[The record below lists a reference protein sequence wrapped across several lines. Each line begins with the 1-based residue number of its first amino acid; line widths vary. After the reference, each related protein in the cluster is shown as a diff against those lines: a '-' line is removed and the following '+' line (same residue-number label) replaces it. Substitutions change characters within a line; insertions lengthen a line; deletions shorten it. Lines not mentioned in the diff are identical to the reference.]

1 MIRATTESKN
11 PGSISSVYSNF
22 HRGPFVSPYV
32 KHSLRRLFKS
42 PAFALTAIITVGA
55 AIGANA
61 LIFSVVNGVILKPL
75 PYANPSSL
83 VGAWLVAPG
92 VMPGPLN
99 QSAATYFML
108 RDSGQS
114 FEDIGLWQNSSAT
127 VTGRGEPE
135 QVDTLYVTDGTLPV
149 LGIHPELGRGFS
161 KEDDLPQGPN
171 VVLITHRYWQRAFGA
186 SPSAIGQSLMVNGTP
201 REVIGVLPEHFKF
214 LTANPVVIVPLKI
227 DRKTIN
233 AAGFNYQGV
242 ARLKPGVTIQQANAD
257 VERLLP
263 SLTERFPLPQG
274 FTQKMFDD
282 ARFGSLVRPLD
293 VDVVGDIGSML
304 WILLGT
310 VGLVLLVACAN
321 VANLFLV
328 RAEARQQE
336 LAIRL
341 ALGAEARTVA
351 WQLMSESLLVAMI
364 GGVLGIALAYGGIQL
379 LVYLQPARLPRL
391 NEITIDP
398 LVMAFTIGIS
408 LIAGLLF
415 GAIPI
420 AKYAR
425 PQMAAALKDS
435 SRGSSEGRERHRARN
450 TLVVAQVA
458 LAAVLLVASG
468 LMVRTF
474 IAIRDVAPGFRNPEE
489 VLTLRISIPVAVI
502 KDESQV
508 AQAHEQI
515 VRRIEA
521 IPGVASVGVANSL
534 TMDGNSNNDPI
545 WVEDF
550 PSSDSAIPALRRHKY
565 VGEKYIETMG
575 NTLVAGRPITWNDVH
590 SAAPVAMISENLARE
605 YWQEPAR
612 AIGKRIRRNPKTT
625 QWVEIVGV
633 AGNERQD
640 GATKPAPAIVYW
652 PMKSQG
658 FEGGTFVQRSQGY
671 AIRSSRLNETGFLKE
686 VQQAVWGVNP
696 NLPLARVRTLQQIY
710 DESMAQTQFVL
721 VILGI
726 AASVTLLLGLVGI
739 YGVIAYIVAQRR
751 REVGIRMALGARGES
766 VQRIFVLRGLTLAAI
781 GLGLGLIG
789 AATLM
794 RLLSSQLF
802 GVSAFDPVTYAA
814 ATAALGA
821 VALVA
826 TWLPARQATRIDPM
840 SALRAE

>member
-1 MIRATTESKN
+1 
-11 PGSISSVYSNF
+11 
-22 HRGPFVSPYV
+22 V

-42 PAFALTAIITVGA
+42 PAFALTAIITVSA

-61 LIFSVVNGVILKPL
+61 LIFSVVNGVVLKPL

-108 RDSGQS
+108 RDSAQS
-114 FEDIGLWQNSSAT
+114 FQDIGLWQGGSAT
-127 VTGRGEPE
+127 ITGRGEPE
-135 QVDTLYVTDGTLPV
+135 QVETLNVTDGTLPV
-149 LGIHPELGRGFS
+149 LGISPALGRGFS
-161 KEDDLPQGPN
+161 KDDDLPTGPS

-186 SPSAIGQSLMVNGTP
+186 SPSAIGQSLMVNGTA
-201 REVIGVLPEHFKF
+201 REVIGVLPENFRF
-214 LTANPVVIVPLKI
+214 LTANPLVIVPLKL
-227 DRKTIN
+227 DRKTIH
-233 AAGFNYQGV
+233 AAGFNYQGI
-242 ARLKPGVTIQQANAD
+242 ARLKPGVSIAQANAD

-263 SLTERFPLPQG
+263 SLTSRFPLPQG
-274 FTQKMFDD
+274 FTQQMFED

-341 ALGAEARTVA
+341 ALGAEARKVA
-351 WQLMSESLLVAMI
+351 WQLMSESLLVAAI

-379 LVYLQPARLPRL
+379 LVYLQPAQLPRL

-408 LIAGLLF
+408 LVAGLLF
-415 GAIPI
+415 GAIPV

-474 IAIRDVAPGFRNPEE
+474 IAIRDVPPGFRNPEE
-489 VLTLRISIPVAVI
+489 VLTLRISIPAAVI
-502 KDESQV
+502 KDESQ
-508 AQAHEQI
+508 AARTHEEIAH
-515 VRRIEA
+515 RIEA
-521 IPGVASVGVANSL
+521 IPGVASVGIANAV

-550 PSSDSAIPALRRHKY
+550 PSADSAIPPLRRHKY
-565 VGEKYIETMG
+565 IGEKYIETMG
-575 NTLVAGRPITWNDVH
+575 NTIVAGRALTWNDVH
-590 SAAPVAMISENLARE
+590 NAAPVAMISENLARE
-605 YWQEPAR
+605 YWHEPAR
-612 AIGKRIRRNPKTT
+612 AIGKRIRRNPEIG
-625 QWVEIVGV
+625 WVEIVGV
-633 AGNERQD
+633 TGNERQD
-640 GATKPAPAIVYW
+640 GSTKPAPAIVYW

-658 FEGGTFVQRSQGY
+658 FTGETFVQRSQAY
-671 AIRSSRLNETGFLKE
+671 VIRSSRLNETGFLKE
-686 VQQAVWGVNP
+686 VQQAVWSVNP

-710 DESMAQTQFVL
+710 NESMAQTQFVL

-739 YGVIAYIVAQRR
+739 YGVIAYIVSQRR
-751 REVGIRMALGARGES
+751 REVGIRMALGAQGES
-766 VQRIFVLRGLTLAAI
+766 VQRIFVARGLSLAAI
-781 GLGLGLIG
+781 GLVLGLIG
-789 AATLM
+789 AAALM

-802 GVSAFDPVTYAA
+802 GVNAFDPITYIAVTAG
-814 ATAALGA
+814 LGL

-840 SALRAE
+840 LALRAE

>member
-1 MIRATTESKN
+1 
-11 PGSISSVYSNF
+11 
-22 HRGPFVSPYV
+22 V

-92 VMPGPLN
+92 VMPGELQ

-108 RDSGQS
+108 RDSAQS
-114 FEDIGLWQNSSAT
+114 FEDIGLWQTSSAT

-135 QVDTLYVTDGTLPV
+135 QVETLNVTDGTLPI
-149 LGIHPELGRGFS
+149 LGVSPALGRGFS

-201 REVIGVLPEHFKF
+201 REVIGVLPDGFTF
-214 LTANPVVIVPLKI
+214 LTANPLVILPLKI
-227 DRKTIN
+227 DRKTIH

-263 SLTERFPLPQG
+263 SLTSRFPLPQG

-341 ALGAEARTVA
+341 ALGAEARKVA
-351 WQLMSESLLVAMI
+351 WQLMSESLLVAAI

-379 LVYLQPARLPRL
+379 LVYLQPAQLPRL

-398 LVMAFTIGIS
+398 LVMVFTIGIS
-408 LIAGLLF
+408 LIAGVLF
-415 GAIPI
+415 GAIPV

-458 LAAVLLVASG
+458 LAAILLVASG

-474 IAIRDVAPGFRNPEE
+474 VAIRDVPPGFRNPESI
-489 VLTLRISIPVAVI
+489 LTLRISIPGAVI
-502 KDESQV
+502 KDDAQA

-515 VRRIEA
+515 VHRIEA
-521 IPGVASVGVANSL
+521 IPGVESVGIASSV
-534 TMDGNSNNDPI
+534 TMDGNGNNDPI

-550 PSSDSAIPALRRHKY
+550 PASDSAIPALRRHKY
-565 VGEKYIETMG
+565 IGEKYVETMG
-575 NTLVAGRPITWNDVH
+575 NTIVAGRAITWTDVNN
-590 SAAPVAMISENLARE
+590 AAPVAMISENLARE
-605 YWQEPAR
+605 LWKEPAR

-633 AGNERQD
+633 TGNERQD
-640 GATKPAPAIVYW
+640 GSTRPAPEIVYW

-658 FEGGTFVQRSQGY
+658 FEGGVFVQRSQAY
-671 AIRSSRLNETGFLKE
+671 AIRSSRLSEPGFLKE
-686 VQQAVWGVNP
+686 VQQAVWSVNP

-710 DESMAQTQFVL
+710 DQSMAQTQFVL

-739 YGVIAYIVAQRR
+739 YGVIAYIVSQRR
-751 REVGIRMALGARGES
+751 REVGIRMALGAQGES
-766 VQRIFVLRGLTLAAI
+766 VQRIFVTRGLSLAAI
-781 GLGLGLIG
+781 GLVLGLIG
-789 AATLM
+789 AAALM

-802 GVSAFDPVTYAA
+802 GVNAFDPITYIAVTAG
-814 ATAALGA
+814 LGL

-840 SALRAE
+840 LALRAE